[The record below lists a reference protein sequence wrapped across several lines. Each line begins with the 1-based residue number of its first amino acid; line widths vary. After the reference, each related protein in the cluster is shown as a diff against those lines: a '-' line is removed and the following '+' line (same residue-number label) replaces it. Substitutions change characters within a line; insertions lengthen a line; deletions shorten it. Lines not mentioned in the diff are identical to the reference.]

1 MHMTTA
7 PSGPPQN
14 FTLSVEN
21 TTLIFS
27 WQPPAPENRNGAI
40 ISYTLSCTSDGES
53 SITLMLIAI
62 LEISLYA
69 SPDTTFTCQIA
80 ASTSVGIGPYSEEL
94 MGTTGGIVM
103 FRLLIRIYTQCHFN
117 HVIYCRYRH

>member
-1 MHMTTA
+1 MTTA

-21 TTLIFS
+21 TTLILS
-27 WQPPAPENRNGAI
+27 WQPPAPEDRNGVI
-40 ISYTLSCTSDGES
+40 ISYTLSCTSDEGS
-53 SITLMLIAI
+53 SITLTLTAI
-62 LEISLYA
+62 LGISLYEL

-80 ASTSVGIGPYSEEL
+80 ASTSVGIGPYSETL

-103 FRLLIRIYTQCHFN
+103 FRLLIRMSLQSCHSL
-117 HVIYCRYRH
+117 